1 MTLWIFWWLI
11 SQALFWSVNIYW
23 LVNIFLLAAIDFF
36 TEWRIESTTDFPS
49 WLIKF
54 DVSSSTRLILSNDFH
69 DLRLF
74 LNLNI
79 YTFLCCSFFCG
90 FPPSLARKLKNNRV
104 WEPSAKACS
113 SSIDQLAFRLSLAV
127 VSMTGYC
134 CPFVMITSRQFCQ
147 ENSCKSLT
155 FEIENTQVFPKDSH
169 VQQIYY
175 LHKLFLKSSWADDF
189 QCSY

>member
-1 MTLWIFWWLI
+1 MYRVNNWFSLLIDQIRRVIFNEVDSVKWLPWFKVI
-11 SQALFWSVNIYW
+11 SELKYLHIPLLLF
-23 LVNIFLLAAIDFF
+23 FF
-36 TEWRIESTTDFPS
+36 
-49 WLIKF
+49 
-54 DVSSSTRLILSNDFH
+54 VA
-69 DLRLF
+69 
-74 LNLNI
+74 
-79 YTFLCCSFFCG
+79 

-113 SSIDQLAFRLSLAV
+113 CSIDQLAFRLSLAV

-175 LHKLFLKSSWADDF
+175 LHKLFLKSSWADIF
-189 QCSY
+189 QCSYKVLEKCAKEKKL